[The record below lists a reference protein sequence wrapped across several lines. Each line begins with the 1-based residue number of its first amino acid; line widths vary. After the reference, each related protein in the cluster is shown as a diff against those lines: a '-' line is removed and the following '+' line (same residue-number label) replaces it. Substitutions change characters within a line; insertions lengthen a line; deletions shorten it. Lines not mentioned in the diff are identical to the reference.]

1 MATGKPRYITE
12 KKHVEDSFLAQL
24 DGLGWEVL
32 TVDAHQQK
40 PLESW
45 RDSFDDVVLLP
56 KLRES
61 LAKIN
66 DWLDDEQLEETVSKL
81 VNLPATDLLANNQ
94 YVLHLLLEG
103 TTTDRNRK
111 TNEISPTVKFVDFDN
126 PEKNSFVAICQF
138 KVRIPGT

>member
-1 MATGKPRYITE
+1 MANSRLRYITE
-12 KKHVEDSFLAQL
+12 KKYVEDSFLAQL

-32 TVDAHQQK
+32 TLDMQKQK
-40 PLESW
+40 PAESW
-45 RDSFDDVVLLP
+45 RDSFDDVILLP

-66 DWLDDEQLEETVSKL
+66 EWLDDEQIEETVSKI

-94 YVLHLLLEG
+94 HVLHLLLEG

-111 TNEISPTVKFVDFDN
+111 TQEISPT
-126 PEKNSFVAICQF
+126 
-138 KVRIPGT
+138 